1 MRSAS
6 PAPSSRGPS
15 RRASEAEQTPSGPP
29 ADWEVLENKL
39 DKWIKRTYLKLKE
52 LKKWREE
59 ELPSFVHHR
68 ALAALASLSMEAK
81 YSSSAA
87 QVLGEPS
94 YDVGGPTPGGAMA
107 ARGREAQ
114 RARARRGSFDE
125 RRADPLE
132 VPATAG
138 EPLAM
143 ACAGRDLERMH
154 CHKFAEG

>member
-1 MRSAS
+1 M
-6 PAPSSRGPS
+6 
-15 RRASEAEQTPSGPP
+15 
-29 ADWEVLENKL
+29 
-39 DKWIKRTYLKLKE
+39 
-52 LKKWREE
+52 
-59 ELPSFVHHR
+59 HHR
-68 ALAALASLSMEAK
+68 ALAALASMEAK
-81 YSSSAA
+81 YLCSAA
-87 QVLGEPS
+87 HVLGEPS
-94 YDVGGPTPGGAMA
+94 YDVGWSTPVGAMV